1 MLRRAFLELPADI
14 MPRILP
20 IILFISPHCL
30 MSWLTS
36 WTERPEPA
44 AMRLRRWPLMTLG
57 LARSSLVME
66 WMMASMR
73 VSWESSRLAPGCC
86 AMARSMPGIML
97 AIFCRPPILRICC
110 IWASMSSIVKP
121 SRSMRSASAACC
133 SSATFWA
140 CSMMPTTS
148 PMPRMRL
155 AMRSGWKTSSESGFS
170 PMETNLMGLPV
181 TSRTES
187 APPPR
192 ASPSSLD
199 IMTPSKSTRLANSVT
214 TLTMSWPVMA
224 STTMRIWSGLTA
236 CLMATASR
244 IISSSICRRPAVST
258 MTMSFRWSTASWMA
272 PDATL
277 TASLPSP
284 R

>member
-1 MLRRAFLELPADI
+1 
-14 MPRILP
+14 
-20 IILFISPHCL
+20 
-30 MSWLTS
+30 
-36 WTERPEPA
+36 
-44 AMRLRRWPLMTLG
+44 
-57 LARSSLVME
+57 
-66 WMMASMR
+66 
-73 VSWESSRLAPGCC
+73 
-86 AMARSMPGIML
+86 
-97 AIFCRPPILRICC
+97 
-110 IWASMSSIVKP
+110 
-121 SRSMRSASAACC
+121 
-133 SSATFWA
+133 
-140 CSMMPTTS
+140 
-148 PMPRMRL
+148 
-155 AMRSGWKTSSESGFS
+155 MRSGWKTSSESGFS

-199 IMTPSKSTRLANSVT
+199 MMTPSKSTRLANSVT

-236 CLMATASR
+236 CLMATASC

-277 TASLPSP
+277 TASSPSP
-284 R
+284 RKTETPISPPRVASWSAAAGRCVSQAAKSGLWPWLLRR